1 MIRPTIQRVKKSTLP
16 ERASLNLFTDLLP
29 GFARSPALRLS
40 PTAWAKLLFLRD
52 AGETEVGGF
61 GISAADDLLYVENV
75 QLVRQTCDVA
85 SVAFDDESVADYFD
99 RQVDAGRTPSRVGRI
114 WLHTHPGSSPE
125 PSATDEETFARVF
138 GRTDWA
144 VLFILAR
151 GGKAYARL
159 QFHVG
164 PGGSIL
170 LPVEVD
176 YRRPFAASDHA
187 AWSEE
192 YFANVEVY
200 QWSPLSLDDPHLPQ
214 AEGSELGL
222 FQSRGE
228 AFDFWDEFY
237 PDDRPGFAP
246 QPTERRR
253 DVDRT

>member
-114 WLHTHPGSSPE
+114 WLHTHPGSSPSQAL
-125 PSATDEETFARVF
+125 PTR
-138 GRTDWA
+138 R
-144 VLFILAR
+144 
-151 GGKAYARL
+151 
-159 QFHVG
+159 
-164 PGGSIL
+164 L
-170 LPVEVD
+170 LPGSLAAPTGL
-176 YRRPFAASDHA
+176 YYSFLPAAGRPTPGCNSTSAPAVASCCRWRSIIVGRSRPA
-187 AWSEE
+187 IM
-192 YFANVEVY
+192 
-200 QWSPLSLDDPHLPQ
+200 PLGAKSTLPM
-214 AEGSELGL
+214 SRSTNGL
-222 FQSRGE
+222 H
-228 AFDFWDEFY
+228 
-237 PDDRPGFAP
+237 
-246 QPTERRR
+246 
-253 DVDRT
+253 